1 MVDLILKMLDI
12 NDMIGVSKN
21 IDIAK
26 GSNKLP
32 MTIKEGWKQR
42 KRKKAWQKKK

>member
-1 MVDLILKMLDI
+1 MIDLILKMLQVGDI
-12 NDMIGVSKN
+12 IGVSKN

-32 MTIKEGWKQR
+32 MTLKEGWKQR
-42 KRKKAWQKKK
+42 KRAKKWQQ

>member
-1 MVDLILKMLDI
+1 MIDLIIDMLSLD
-12 NDMIGVSKN
+12 DFKGKSKY

-32 MTIKEGWKQR
+32 TTFKEGWKQH
-42 KRKKAWQKKK
+42 KRRWQ

>member
-1 MVDLILKMLDI
+1 MIDLILKMLDI
-12 NDMIGVSKN
+12 DNMHGVSKN

-32 MTIKEGWKQR
+32 MTIKEGWKQY
-42 KRKKAWQKKK
+42 KRGKKWQ